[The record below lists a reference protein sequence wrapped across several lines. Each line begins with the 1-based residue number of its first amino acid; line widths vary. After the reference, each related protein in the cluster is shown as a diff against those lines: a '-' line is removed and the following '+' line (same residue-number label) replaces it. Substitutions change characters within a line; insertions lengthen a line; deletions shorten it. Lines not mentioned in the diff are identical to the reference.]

1 MSNVIR
7 SAGFGNRPNDSRIP
21 LDDWGYPSG
30 MVWCPMKMS
39 GMALMK
45 CAELQKQF
53 GCGTVRQLKITSLT
67 KPDNVPF
74 FWPWLRGRRECP
86 ERANDQQVRALRLEL
101 TPLKLIEKTRK
112 NPRAYHCPA
121 CGGNKTFGSRQCR
134 RCWQRSKKNNPT

>member
-1 MSNVIR
+1 MPNVFR
-7 SAGFGNRPNDSRIP
+7 SARFNKRPNDNRIA
-21 LDDWGYPSG
+21 LDECGYPSG

-53 GCGTVRQLKITSLT
+53 GCGTIRQLKITSLT

-86 ERANDQQVRALRLEL
+86 ERANDQQVRELRLEL
-101 TPLKLIEKTRK
+101 TPLKLIEKPGEIHGRITVRRAGGAKPSAPDNVAAAGNTRL
-112 NPRAYHCPA
+112 R
-121 CGGNKTFGSRQCR
+121 
-134 RCWQRSKKNNPT
+134 NNV